1 MSHVGGSKLGPKN
14 NPVGSELLP
23 SLNLCTRKCRIQ
35 EQVRMFTLNKQK
47 VSDALLATSGSS
59 CFHVKDE
66 RGEIIPFG
74 GSVYIGMDIGLNVL

>member
-1 MSHVGGSKLGPKN
+1 
-14 NPVGSELLP
+14 
-23 SLNLCTRKCRIQ
+23 
-35 EQVRMFTLNKQK
+35 MFTLNKQK

-59 CFHVKDE
+59 FFHVKDE